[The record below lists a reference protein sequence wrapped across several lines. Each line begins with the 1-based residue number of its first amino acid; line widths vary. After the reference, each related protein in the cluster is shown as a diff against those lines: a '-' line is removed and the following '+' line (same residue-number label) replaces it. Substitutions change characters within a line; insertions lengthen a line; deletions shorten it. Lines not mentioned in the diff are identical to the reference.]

1 MMKKILLS
9 TLTLSIISI
18 PSVAIT
24 TEEIRQPKPI
34 LNRLGINYEPENK
47 FEIIKKDSVV
57 EKNIAKLIEDKADD
71 LNYTYADLSLKK
83 LANELSQDLTM
94 DMNDILEDVRTLW
107 VGAATRSE
115 TISFAMY
122 KLANPDAEKPNDSVV
137 KKVLKPVF

>member
-24 TEEIRQPKPI
+24 TEEIRQPKPT

-115 TISFAMY
+115 TISF
-122 KLANPDAEKPNDSVV
+122 
-137 KKVLKPVF
+137 